1 VNRDEDTAYN
11 DDSLLPTLPTYLSM
25 IRTTFRQEFLLSVDW
40 DALIQCT
47 DAVDTTGALEDM
59 LEIATMTTVST
70 TTTTT
75 TTITTTTTT
84 ITYHLCLISIAVVEV
99 EFVNCF
105 FDLSM

>member
-1 VNRDEDTAYN
+1 MNGVGQDAAHN
-11 DDSLLPTLPTYLSM
+11 DDSLLPTYLSM

-59 LEIATMTTVST
+59 LEIATMTIT
-70 TTTTT
+70 
-75 TTITTTTTT
+75 TTTTTT

-99 EFVNCF
+99 KFVNCF

>member
-1 VNRDEDTAYN
+1 
-11 DDSLLPTLPTYLSM
+11 M
-25 IRTTFRQEFLLSVDW
+25 IRTTFRQKFLLSVDW

-59 LEIATMTTVST
+59 LEIATMTT
-70 TTTTT
+70 T
-75 TTITTTTTT
+75 TTII

>member
-1 VNRDEDTAYN
+1 
-11 DDSLLPTLPTYLSM
+11 M
-25 IRTTFRQEFLLSVDW
+25 IRTTFRQKFLLSVDW

-70 TTTTT
+70 ATTT

-84 ITYHLCLISIAVVEV
+84 ITYHLCLISIAVMEV

>member
-1 VNRDEDTAYN
+1 MNGDDGGGDDTAYN
-11 DDSLLPTLPTYLSM
+11 ENSLLPIYLPTYLSM

-40 DALIQCT
+40 DTLIQCT

-59 LEIATMTTVST
+59 LEIATMTT
-70 TTTTT
+70 TT
-75 TTITTTTTT
+75 TTI

>member
-1 VNRDEDTAYN
+1 
-11 DDSLLPTLPTYLSM
+11 M

-40 DALIQCT
+40 DALIQCA

-59 LEIATMTTVST
+59 LEIATMTT
-70 TTTTT
+70 TT
-75 TTITTTTTT
+75 TTI

>member
-1 VNRDEDTAYN
+1 VNGVGQDAAHN
-11 DDSLLPTLPTYLSM
+11 DDSLLPTYLSM

-40 DALIQCT
+40 DALIQCA

-59 LEIATMTTVST
+59 LEIATMTIT
-70 TTTTT
+70 TTT
-75 TTITTTTTT
+75 TTTTTT
-84 ITYHLCLISIAVVEV
+84 ITYHLCLISIAVMEV